1 MGWAKLQMVVFS
13 VLSAALSAAGLVY
26 IFVAHPAYLRT
37 TAQGVPYYTPKVV
50 DPLTNKPL
58 DLGTLIR
65 HYEGKD
71 AQ

>member
-13 VLSAALSAAGLVY
+13 ALSAVVCVAGLAY

-37 TAQGVPYYTPKVV
+37 TAEGVPYYTPKVV
-50 DPLTNKPL
+50 DPLTNTPL
-58 DLGTLIR
+58 DLGMLIR

-71 AQ
+71 GR

>member
-13 VLSAALSAAGLVY
+13 LAAAAASVAGLVY

-37 TAQGVPYYTPKVV
+37 TTQGVPYYTPKVA

-58 DLGTLIR
+58 DLGMLIR